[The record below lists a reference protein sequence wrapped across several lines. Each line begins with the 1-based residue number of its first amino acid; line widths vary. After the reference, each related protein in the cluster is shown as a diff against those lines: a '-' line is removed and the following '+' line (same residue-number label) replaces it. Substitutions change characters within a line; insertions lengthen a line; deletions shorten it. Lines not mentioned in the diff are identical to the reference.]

1 MSGCKETEKPISMS
15 IVEGGVT
22 RNRQF
27 LLLQHVVFPVTIL
40 VMPTKLDVADHSRKF
55 GTFDLIYPV
64 ISRRSGGLS
73 LGINLFP
80 DTKRCSFDCPYCEVL
95 PFEGTVSFS
104 PGLLAEELEEFLSG
118 YERGNGPFADAVL
131 RDISISGN
139 GEPTLSPWLDAAFD
153 VVFSICRQ
161 RKVCQEADI
170 VLITNS
176 TGFLREDV
184 ALLLHKWQNA
194 NDLKIWAKLD
204 AGTQAWF
211 ELLSGSRYN
220 HASLCA
226 AITNYAKTSQLTL
239 QTMLCGIKTKETTF
253 RNSSLPAATS
263 QTCGVLTTTLE
274 PGDTEAVAYAE
285 CVNTMLSSGALIDK
299 IDFYTVARPC
309 VSDNVY
315 ALPAEKIAA
324 FASRVHSLLV
334 KDLALRGF
342 DSRGQIDLG
351 LEHCLDLSHRDGAR
365 VDG

>member
-1 MSGCKETEKPISMS
+1 M
-15 IVEGGVT
+15 
-22 RNRQF
+22 
-27 LLLQHVVFPVTIL
+27 QHAGFPVTIL
-40 VMPTKLDVADHSRKF
+40 LMPTKLDVADHSRKF

-104 PGLLAEELEEFLSG
+104 PGRLAEELEEFLSS
-118 YERGNGPFADAVL
+118 YESGNGPFVDVVL

-139 GEPTLSPWLDAAFD
+139 GEPTLSPWLDAALD
-153 VVFSICRQ
+153 VVSSIYKRHE
-161 RKVCQEADI
+161 VCQKADI

-176 TGFLREDV
+176 TGFLRENV
-184 ALLLHKWQNA
+184 ALLLHKWQGA
-194 NDLKIWAKLD
+194 MGLKIWAKLD

-211 ELLSGSRYN
+211 ELLSGSHYN

-226 AITNYAKTSQLTL
+226 AITSYAKMSHLTL
-239 QTMLCGIKTKETTF
+239 QTMLCGIKANEAAL
-253 RNSSLPAATS
+253 RNSSVTFSTS
-263 QTCGVLTTTLE
+263 QTQDLPDTPLE
-274 PGDTEAVAYAE
+274 PGGTEAVAYAE
-285 CVNTMLSSGALIDK
+285 CVNTMLRSGALIDG

-309 VSDNVY
+309 VSGSVY
-315 ALPAEKIAA
+315 ALPAEKITA
-324 FASRVHSLLV
+324 FANRVHSLLV
-334 KDLALRGF
+334 QDLALRGF

-351 LEHCLDLSHRDGAR
+351 LEPCSNLSHRGGAR